1 MDLIKQPSLLR
12 VSNSSVAKHP
22 KYQLDGCG
30 LDPYWL
36 HSAFFFF
43 KHGCVI
49 YRLTSLLM
57 ALIFNKV

>member
-1 MDLIKQPSLLR
+1 MDLIKQFSLLR

-22 KYQLDGCG
+22 KYQLEGCG

-36 HSAFFFF
+36 HLAFFFS

-49 YRLTSLLM
+49 YRLTSL
-57 ALIFNKV
+57 